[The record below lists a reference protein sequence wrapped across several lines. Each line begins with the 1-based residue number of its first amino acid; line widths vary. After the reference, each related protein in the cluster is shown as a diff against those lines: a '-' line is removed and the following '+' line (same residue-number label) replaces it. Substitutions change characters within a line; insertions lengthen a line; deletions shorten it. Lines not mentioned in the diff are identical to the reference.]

1 MRFQHLKQ
9 WKPTSIVSALSLESV
24 RIASRNKVHKT
35 PKGGAAF
42 KTSFLLTKPKGYP
55 LSSRATFL
63 NGRISVMCQKG
74 HPVK

>member
-9 WKPTSIVSALSLESV
+9 WKPTSIVSALSLESL

-55 LSSRATFL
+55 TQFTGDIFEW
-63 NGRISVMCQKG
+63 GRFCNDVSKRPSC
-74 HPVK
+74 